1 MASTYTTDVTD
12 ENRSGLT
19 VVNVAHREGVAEIA
33 EHTRCQTERIRADEA
48 DLVLVTQCVQQFLFF
63 VHQIGDNDHLF
74 PRRRICSKHETPSG
88 NPP

>member
-12 ENRSGLT
+12 KNRSGLT

-48 DLVLVTQCVQQFLFF
+48 DLVLVTQCVQQFLLL
-63 VHQIGDNDHLF
+63 VHNIRRDNHLCF
-74 PRRRICSKHETPSG
+74 RSSIRQSLGTS
-88 NPP
+88 

>member
-1 MASTYTTDVTD
+1 MASTYTTDITD

-48 DLVLVTQCVQQFLFF
+48 DLVLVTQ
-63 VHQIGDNDHLF
+63 
-74 PRRRICSKHETPSG
+74 
-88 NPP
+88 

>member
-1 MASTYTTDVTD
+1 MANTYTTDVTD

-33 EHTRCQTERIRADEA
+33 EHTRCQTERARADEA

-63 VHQIGDNDHLF
+63 VHDIRRNNHLYF
-74 PRRRICSKHETPSG
+74 RSSIRQSLGTS
-88 NPP
+88 

>member
-1 MASTYTTDVTD
+1 MASTYTTNVTD

-19 VVNVAHREGVAEIA
+19 VINVAHREGVAEIA

-63 VHQIGDNDHLF
+63 VHDIRRDNHLCF
-74 PRRRICSKHETPSG
+74 RSSI
-88 NPP
+88 

>member
-1 MASTYTTDVTD
+1 MASTYTTNVTD

-19 VVNVAHREGVAEIA
+19 VINVAHREGVAEIA

-48 DLVLVTQCVQQFLFF
+48 DLVLVANGVQQFLLF

-74 PRRRICSKHETPSG
+74 LKQRICFKHGMHSG